1 MANKL
6 ETKLNNILDVKN
18 TKIIPENIKAGIT
31 ILGVTGTYTGE
42 ASTETTEETTE

>member
-1 MANKL
+1 MSDLYTNL
-6 ETKLNNILDVKN
+6 ELINLEKTQ
-18 TKIIPENIKAGIT
+18 KIIPENIKAGVT